1 MAASSQNLWVAILGI
16 LVAGTIAFVMV
27 KGTQHEPAEVF
38 SLRLRALPDLNLERL
53 LVDRIGS
60 LVTDLR
66 LINMAATGQGGGV
79 EGIYQI
85 RVGPDFAKEF
95 RMYDFREKSRGKIN
109 SVAPFLPCTG

>member
-79 EGIYQI
+79 EGTYQM
-85 RVGPDFAKEF
+85 RVGPDFATEEIAKSIANIEGIQEVRFSRKEPGQ
-95 RMYDFREKSRGKIN
+95 D
-109 SVAPFLPCTG
+109 